1 MKQQPKHPESFKAF
15 LSFLFAL
22 IWIELRTFFSRINVK
37 GNIQIDIPDVKQL
50 APPTKRV
57 ASRKVVRVVKG
68 IEHLEAT
75 MEKEKSNV

>member
-22 IWIELRTFFSRINVK
+22 IWIELRNFFSRINIK

-50 APPTKRV
+50 APPIRKV
-57 ASRKVVRVVKG
+57 NRKVVRVVKG

-75 MEKEKSNV
+75 MEKEKQ

>member
-1 MKQQPKHPESFKAF
+1 MKQQPKHPESLKAF

-22 IWIELRTFFSRINVK
+22 IWIELRNFFSRINVK

-50 APPTKRV
+50 APPIRKV
-57 ASRKVVRVVKG
+57 NRKVVRVVKG

-75 MEKEKSNV
+75 MEKEKQ